1 MLYAVNRAYG
11 GFSLSE
17 ELAKE
22 LGVNEYS
29 SYEFVRTD
37 PRTFASIR
45 AGKEPD
51 LAIIDIPDEATD
63 WELNEYDGFETV
75 TAVVDGKLYH
85 VPTLFRAT
93 NIHED

>member
-11 GFSLSE
+11 GFRLSE

-22 LGVNEYS
+22 LGVRIYA

-45 AGKEPD
+45 AGKERD

-63 WELNEYDGFETV
+63 WELNEYDGLEDV
-75 TAVVDGKLYH
+75 IAVVDGKLYH
-85 VPTLFRAT
+85 VP